1 MRSFIHVAGQ
11 LMRRLD
17 FSKSLIS
24 MDVLKVMATG
34 IIQLDV
40 LDFSS
45 CGKLTSEN
53 VHAFISCC
61 NTSLTTLNLSNCASL
76 NDDAMGWIAGTLG
89 PQGSLTQCTR
99 LLSLDISHSKSITD
113 RGLAALGIGCKALQF
128 VNLEGLERIGSE
140 GILNLVQG
148 CKMLRVL
155 SLKRCMQLTDR
166 ALVHIGKH
174 GSHIRSL
181 NLSSCY
187 NLSSKGLLAMV
198 PGTSLLQSLNL
209 EGCSYMREDILAA
222 VATCCLSLQVLNLN
236 GCQEITDNGIST
248 LAENLP
254 FVQKA
259 TRYRGLEPK
268 NDGLQLKFAV
278 QQKTICNSAALRIQA
293 LYRGYRGR
301 TVAASWRS
309 LMIDLPA
316 RSMIIRNYRSWKL
329 NKEIERRTHRRKLE
343 LTSATTI
350 QSLVR
355 GVLCRAALERD
366 RIEEERIK
374 LWSRYAIKV
383 QAAYRSHWTRK
394 HWKLVFKT
402 IERYRMERELLRRD
416 AAATRLQRGFRKRY
430 NRTRLDELMA
440 INQLRRYERQ
450 QAATLLQR
458 LFRTRSARKA
468 YRQLRAA
475 IEEQRRQR
483 RELICYAIKLQSQWR
498 GHKARRELVH
508 VQRAMQQREQ
518 CKYDAAS
525 RINAGV
531 RGYFGR
537 RVAQRERIIRQTQ
550 IHAARVIQRAWKC
563 FKTPNAERIKYE
575 EMLLLMKQRLI
586 EEEMSSMQQQSEIM
600 KKTRTF
606 MDRDS
611 ASEPESDDDWRDF
624 LDENGDQ
631 FWFSPSKNQR
641 LYMRPNDF
649 AREKSL
655 LGLSCRIY
663 WPLEQQWFSGSITRY
678 NRSKDKHRI
687 EYEDGDHDWLAVH
700 LEKDRIQVY
709 NGYSWCLLPMFE
721 PSVRCL
727 RATIFLLLRFQQY
740 DHRYLGWRCGHVR
753 AYHEPSDTFLLA
765 YDDSSEEWVD
775 VFRNENSMQVQD
787 AITLQ
792 WYSLSGYV
800 FGHARGRPIASGKG
814 SSNYDY
820 YYYSVEDYLSYV
832 EPVAEAE
839 DESSGAV
846 IDQVE
851 SAADVSEQ
859 DDGMTNEDGDEET
872 DEDEQDEGGG
882 EEDEGDEG
890 DDEDDDEE
898 ETSSDD

>member
-17 FSKSLIS
+17 FSKSIIS

-34 IIQLDV
+34 IARLDA
-40 LDFSS
+40 LTFSS
-45 CGKLTSEN
+45 CGKLTSEH

-61 NTSLTTLNLSNCASL
+61 NTSLTTLDLSNCALL
-76 NDDAMGWIAGTLG
+76 NDDALGWIAGTLG

-99 LLSLDISHSKSITD
+99 LLSLDVSHSKSITD

-128 VNLEGLERIGSE
+128 VNLEGLERIGSA
-140 GILNLVQG
+140 GILSLIQG

-155 SLKRCMQLTDR
+155 SLKKCMQLNDT

-174 GSHIRSL
+174 GAQIRSL

-209 EGCSYMREDILAA
+209 EGCLNMREDILAA
-222 VATCCLSLQVLNLN
+222 VATSCLSLQVLNLN
-236 GCQEITDNGIST
+236 GCQEITENGIST
-248 LAENLP
+248 LADNLP

-268 NDGLQLKFAV
+268 TDGLQLKFAV

-301 TVAASWRS
+301 TIAASWRVV
-309 LMIDLPA
+309 MIDLPA
-316 RSMIIRNYRSWKL
+316 RRKIIRNYRSWTL
-329 NKEIERRTHRRKLE
+329 NREIERRVKRRKLE
-343 LTSATTI
+343 FISAIKI
-350 QSLVR
+350 QSLAR
-355 GVLCRAALERD
+355 GVQCRAALERD
-366 RIEEERIK
+366 RIEDERIK
-374 LWSRYAIKV
+374 LWSKYAVKV
-383 QAAYRSHWTRK
+383 QAAYRSHWTRR

-402 IERYRMERELLRRD
+402 IERYRMERDLLHRQ

-430 NRTRLDELMA
+430 NRTRFDELMA
-440 INQLRRYERQ
+440 INQLRRHERQ

-458 LFRTRSARKA
+458 LFRTRAARKA

-475 IEEQRRQR
+475 IEEQRRQH
-483 RELICYAIKLQSQWR
+483 RELIRYAIKLQSQWR
-498 GHKARRELVH
+498 GYKARRELVH
-508 VQRAMQQREQ
+508 AQHARQQREQ
-518 CKYDAAS
+518 RKYDAAS

-537 RVAQRERIIRQTQ
+537 RVAQSERVTRQSR
-550 IHAARVIQRAWKC
+550 IHAARVIQRAWKY

-575 EMLLLMKQRLI
+575 QMLLLMKQRLI
-586 EEEMSSMQQQSEIM
+586 EEEVSSKQQQSEIM
-600 KKTRTF
+600 KKTRAF

-649 AREKSL
+649 AREKTL
-655 LGLSCRIY
+655 LGLSCRVF
-663 WPLEQQWFSGSITRY
+663 WQLEQQWFTGSITRY

-721 PSVRCL
+721 PSVRAL
-727 RATIFLLLRFQQY
+727 RATIFLMLRFQQY
-740 DHRYLGWRCGHVR
+740 DHRYLGWRSGYFR
-753 AYHEPSDTFLLA
+753 AYHEPSDTFLLS

-775 VFRNENSMQVQD
+775 VFRNENSVQVQD

-814 SSNYDY
+814 SSGYDY

-832 EPVAEAE
+832 EPVAQTEE
-839 DESSGAV
+839 EL
-846 IDQVE
+846 VE
-851 SAADVSEQ
+851 SADAMMDQAEPAAEGSEQ
-859 DDGMTNEDGDEET
+859 DDEGENEEDGDEE
-872 DEDEQDEGGG
+872 EEN
-882 EEDEGDEG
+882 EEDDEDEG
-890 DDEDDDEE
+890 DDEEEDEEDDEGE
-898 ETSSDD
+898 D